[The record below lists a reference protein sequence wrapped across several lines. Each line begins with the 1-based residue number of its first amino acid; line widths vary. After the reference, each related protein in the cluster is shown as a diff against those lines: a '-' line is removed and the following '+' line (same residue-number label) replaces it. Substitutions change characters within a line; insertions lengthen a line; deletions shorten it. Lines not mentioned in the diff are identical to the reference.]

1 MNIVS
6 LDVDISVWI
15 FLIFQ
20 ELFDVLVSLYSHL
33 DSIIIFNGAL
43 VGADFNAS
51 LLDFL
56 IGITVVG
63 IVLGAFVRINKAD
76 EFYG

>member
-1 MNIVS
+1 MF
-6 LDVDISVWI
+6 LEVDISVWI
-15 FLIFQ
+15 ALIFQ
-20 ELFDVLVSLYSHL
+20 ELFDVLFACFGHL

-43 VGADFNAS
+43 FGLDFNAS

-63 IVLGAFVRINKAD
+63 IVLGAFVRLSKAD
-76 EFYG
+76 KFYGER